1 MGVMDE
7 AGEAVGGDGGED
19 GDSGGSDVGIG
30 EVEIGADAGAD
41 GIPEV
46 RGEASR
52 ADEVEGELLADGGG
66 GGGDDLLAGRFG
78 DGGDVAS
85 GG

>member
-1 MGVMDE
+1 MGVVDE

-19 GDSGGSDVGIG
+19 GDGGGGYVGVG
-30 EVEIGADAGAD
+30 EVEIGANAGAD

-46 RGEASR
+46 GGEAGG

-66 GGGDDLLAGRFG
+66 GGCDDLLAGRFG
-78 DGGDVAS
+78 DGGDVAA